1 MWRLPSRHQ
10 VTNTLHR
17 ITLTRLCLSNH
28 KLAIET
34 GCYSRPFK
42 KPEERIC
49 PICKIEIGEEY
60 HFLNICP
67 AYHEKRCLLLDNL
80 VKEYRVKISRMSP
93 NKIFMFLINP
103 PSGNARIRNS
113 WYTILLY
120 NTPNKKHVCMVVCMY
135 VCIYV
140 WPYLRMRQTQ

>member
-28 KLAIET
+28 KLVIET

-49 PICKIEIGEEY
+49 PICKIEVGDEY

-67 AYHEKRCLLLDNL
+67 AYQEKPSLLLDYL
-80 VKEYRVKISRMSP
+80 EKEYSKSKTEQNVTYQNIHVSNKSP
-93 NKIFMFLINP
+93 
-103 PSGNARIRNS
+103 
-113 WYTILLY
+113 
-120 NTPNKKHVCMVVCMY
+120 
-135 VCIYV
+135 
-140 WPYLRMRQTQ
+140 